1 MLKSVLT
8 VVALA
13 VGVAAFGGII
23 AVGVVAVAVMVV

>member
-13 VGVAAFGGII
+13 IGVAAFAGIV

>member
-8 VVALA
+8 VVAL
-13 VGVAAFGGII
+13 VIGVAAFAGIV